1 MAPQQRPPPALRGG
15 KRTAAAALSEAQKA
29 FAAEH
34 HGLIYAFLNEE
45 RWSEDEFY
53 DIAALGYLRAVLRYD
68 AQPKLRRFDFST
80 IAWANMKQ
88 SVSAYRRAEERR
100 MAVEQRYMEASR
112 TQADP
117 FEDAEY
123 DLLLHALAAVSQEKQ
138 YELAELRVQGYSI
151 AEIAAKQGM
160 STYRVR
166 KMIKELFRV
175 YLNLTKEGEKRN
187 EREENQD
194 NLRHA
199 G

>member
-1 MAPQQRPPPALRGG
+1 MPPRQRPPPALRGG
-15 KRTAAAALSEAQKA
+15 RSTAAAALSEAQQA
-29 FAAEH
+29 IAAEH

-45 RWSEDEFY
+45 NWPENEFY
-53 DIAALGYLRAVLRYD
+53 DIAALGYLSAVLRYD

-88 SVSAYRRAEERR
+88 SVSAYRRTEERR
-100 MAVEQRYMEASR
+100 MEVEQRYMEASH
-112 TQADP
+112 TQAAP

-123 DLLLHALAAVSQEKQ
+123 ELLLHELAAVSQEKQ

-151 AEIAAKQGM
+151 AEIAKKQGM

-166 KMIKELFRV
+166 KMIKELLRV
-175 YLNLTKEGEKRN
+175 YLNLTKEGGKRN
-187 EREENQD
+187 ERKENQD

>member
-1 MAPQQRPPPALRGG
+1 MTPEQRPPPSVRAGRRGF
-15 KRTAAAALSEAQKA
+15 TAVLSDAQRA

-45 RWSEDEFY
+45 RWPEDEFY
-53 DIAALGYLRAVLRYD
+53 DIAALGYLRAILRYD
-68 AQPKLRRFDFST
+68 SQPKLRRFDFST
-80 IAWANMKQ
+80 IAWSNMKQ

-100 MAVEQRYMEASR
+100 KAVEQQYVEASGA
-112 TQADP
+112 QSDP

-123 DLLLHALAAVSQEKQ
+123 DLLLHELAAVSQKRQ
-138 YELAELRVQGYSI
+138 YELAELRLQGYSI
-151 AEIAAKQGM
+151 AEIATKRGM

-175 YLNLTKEGEKRN
+175 YLNLTDEGGKRN
-187 EREENQD
+187 EREENHD
-194 NLRHA
+194 CLRHA

>member
-1 MAPQQRPPPALRGG
+1 MPPRQRPPPAFRGG
-15 KRTAAAALSEAQKA
+15 RRSAAALSEAQKA

-45 RWSEDEFY
+45 RWPEDECY

-100 MAVEQRYMEASR
+100 KEAEQRCMEASH
-112 TQADP
+112 THTDP

-123 DLLLHALAAVSQEKQ
+123 DLLLHELAAVSQEKQ

-151 AEIAAKQGM
+151 AEIAKKQRM
-160 STYRVR
+160 TTYRVR

-175 YLNLTKEGEKRN
+175 YLNLTKEGVKRN
-187 EREENQD
+187 ERKENQD
-194 NLRHA
+194 NLRYA